1 MEAIYDNIVEQEELK
16 RLRQKKIMAKK
27 RKANKQNM
35 LSQLNDTDQRPFGD
49 SEKSSSE
56 YSSNEMEDSDDDDDI
71 DDTLDLLEPREDFEM
86 DDDDSC
92 LIDQDSSRMLE
103 FQNFVNYQNQQLHDE
118 EVLSQTITSDLE
130 ADLHSYKRGDE
141 EYYNHGDNI
150 KMDENDYLNGS
161 TAGFGK
167 KLREINREI
176 N

>member
-1 MEAIYDNIVEQEELK
+1 M
-16 RLRQKKIMAKK
+16 
-27 RKANKQNM
+27 
-35 LSQLNDTDQRPFGD
+35 
-49 SEKSSSE
+49 
-56 YSSNEMEDSDDDDDI
+56 
-71 DDTLDLLEPREDFEM
+71 
-86 DDDDSC
+86 
-92 LIDQDSSRMLE
+92 
-103 FQNFVNYQNQQLHDE
+103 
-118 EVLSQTITSDLE
+118 LSQTITSDLE